1 MRRVAKKDAKLR
13 EREDAVARR
22 KAEQEDAPPDAE
34 KTDALREAWCA
45 APATGYYVMK
55 RRSLSSFVLFDV
67 TYVDG
72 SRSSNR
78 KVLSSVLESFEGEAA
93 AAAVIEAQDREI
105 AAASGRSRSDIK
117 SIRRVRT

>member
-1 MRRVAKKDAKLR
+1 
-13 EREDAVARR
+13 
-22 KAEQEDAPPDAE
+22 
-34 KTDALREAWCA
+34 
-45 APATGYYVMK
+45 MK

-78 KVLSSVLESFEGEAA
+78 KVLSSALETLDGEAA
-93 AAAVIEAQDREI
+93 ATSVIEAQDREI
-105 AAASGRSRSDIK
+105 ATASGRARSDIK

>member
-1 MRRVAKKDAKLR
+1 
-13 EREDAVARR
+13 
-22 KAEQEDAPPDAE
+22 
-34 KTDALREAWCA
+34 
-45 APATGYYVMK
+45 MK

-93 AAAVIEAQDREI
+93 ATAVIEAQDREI

>member
-1 MRRVAKKDAKLR
+1 
-13 EREDAVARR
+13 
-22 KAEQEDAPPDAE
+22 
-34 KTDALREAWCA
+34 
-45 APATGYYVMK
+45 MK

-93 AAAVIEAQDREI
+93 ATAVIEAQDREI
-105 AAASGRSRSDIK
+105 ATASGRSRSDIK

>member
-1 MRRVAKKDAKLR
+1 
-13 EREDAVARR
+13 
-22 KAEQEDAPPDAE
+22 
-34 KTDALREAWCA
+34 
-45 APATGYYVMK
+45 MK

-105 AAASGRSRSDIK
+105 AAASGRARSDIK

>member
-1 MRRVAKKDAKLR
+1 VRFDA
-13 EREDAVARR
+13 
-22 KAEQEDAPPDAE
+22 QPF
-34 KTDALREAWCA
+34 KT
-45 APATGYYVMK
+45 GFQVMK

-78 KVLSSVLESFEGEAA
+78 KVLSSALESFEGEAA
-93 AAAVIEAQDREI
+93 ATAVIEAQDREI
-105 AAASGRSRSDIK
+105 ASASGRARSDIK